1 MAKTTSKSDKK
12 LKKAIEKREPGEWSL
27 KWANPFAGTA
37 GECDCDSV
45 WQTKENTHRKAHSL
59 SKITWDTD
67 SLSEVIVNL
76 IHGHMHLRS

>member
-12 LKKAIEKREPGEWSL
+12 LKKAIGKSEPGEWSL

-45 WQTKENTHRKAHSL
+45 WQTKETTLTAKL
-59 SKITWDTD
+59 T
-67 SLSEVIVNL
+67 VY
-76 IHGHMHLRS
+76 LRSLVTQTV

>member
-12 LKKAIEKREPGEWSL
+12 LKKAIEKSEPGEWSL

-45 WQTKENTHRKAHSL
+45 WQTKETTLTAKL
-59 SKITWDTD
+59 K
-67 SLSEVIVNL
+67 VF
-76 IHGHMHLRS
+76 LRSLGTQTV